1 MLTILSPAK
10 SLDFS
15 PHPTTPSEPD
25 LLADT
30 AKLLPVLRK
39 KTADDLSA
47 MMKISEKLATLNE
60 ERYQTFA
67 IPQPDSAKAA
77 IFAFDGDV
85 YQGFAPQGQSEAT
98 IAYAQ
103 DHLRILSGLYGL
115 LRPLDRIQPY
125 RLEMGTRL
133 ATDRGSNLYHFW
145 GSRIAEALNE
155 ALAASGSDIL
165 VNLASNEYYKAV
177 DRKTLKAQI
186 IAPAFRELRKGKPQM
201 ISFFAKQ
208 ARGSM
213 AAYLMREE
221 ICDEAGLLAFAEDGY
236 RYDAEL
242 SKPGVPMFIRPSTA
256 K

>member
-15 PHPTTPSEPD
+15 PHPTTVSEPD

-30 AKLLPVLRK
+30 ADLLPVMRQK
-39 KTADDLSA
+39 SADDLGQL
-47 MMKISEKLATLNE
+47 MKISEKLATLNA
-60 ERYQTFA
+60 ERYQSFA

-85 YQGFAPQGQSEAT
+85 YQGFGAADLPEQT
-98 IAYAQ
+98 MAYAQ
-103 DHLRILSGLYGL
+103 DHLRILSGLYGI

-133 ATDRGSNLYHFW
+133 PTDRGSNLYHFW
-145 GSRIAEALNE
+145 GTRIAESLNI

-165 VNLASNEYYKAV
+165 VNLASNEYFKAV
-177 DRKTLKAQI
+177 DRKTHDARI
-186 IAPAFRELRKGKPQM
+186 IAPAFRELRNGKPQM
-201 ISFFAKQ
+201 ISFFAKK
-208 ARGSM
+208 ARGGM
-213 AAYLMREE
+213 AAYLMREQ
-221 ICDEAGLLAFAEDGY
+221 IRDEAGLLAFAEDGY
-236 RYDAEL
+236 RYDAER
-242 SKPGVPMFIRPSTA
+242 SKPDLPMFLRPSTA